1 MVQHSGGSL
10 KSHDEGKLTLQH
22 LRQEIVGIDT
32 MVPLLDGSQR
42 RYVFLDN
49 AASTP
54 TFRRVLN
61 CIEDFLPWYSGVH
74 RGTGFKSIIATEVF
88 DRAHEIVGEFVGAD
102 LSRNVVIFGKNTTEA
117 INKLSRRLE
126 LNEDDIIVTTA
137 MEHHSNDLPWRT
149 NGKVFHVETTADGSL
164 DLKGLKNALHLYR
177 GKVKLVAVNGASNI
191 TGLCSPIHDIAAWA
205 HEAGARI
212 FVDAAQL
219 APHRPIDMLSD
230 DDPRHIDFL
239 AFSAHK
245 MYAPFGTGVLIGPKE
260 VFMKGAPDMVGGGT
274 VEVVTLHEVWWTVP
288 PHKEEAGSPN
298 VIGGVALAEAIRILQ
313 EVGMDAVENREHQLL
328 EYAYTKIRKVPGII
342 LYGPTDDVSRKVG
355 AIAFNVD
362 GMHHALVASILGSEG
377 GIGVRNGCFCA
388 QPYVKKLLRLSPHE
402 EMMLGKEILS
412 GNKSHVPGM
421 VRASLGC
428 YSNEEDIDMFIE
440 TLERIVR
447 KEYRGSYELNPATGT
462 FVAKGFHIDVAKY
475 FPFYRAG
482 EPRME
487 RTFSESA

>member
-1 MVQHSGGSL
+1 M
-10 KSHDEGKLTLQH
+10 KSDGTGKLTLDN
-22 LRQEIVGIDT
+22 LRSEVVGIDT
-32 MVPLLDGSQR
+32 MVPLLDGSRR

-54 TFRRVLN
+54 TFRRVLK

-74 RGTGFKSIIATEVF
+74 RGTGFKSIVATEVF
-88 DRAHEIVGEFVGAD
+88 DRAHEVVGEFVGAD
-102 LSRNVVIFGKNTTEA
+102 VSRNVMIFGKNTTEA

-126 LNEDDIIVTTA
+126 LNEHDIIVTTA

-149 NGKVFHVETTADGSL
+149 NGKVFHVETLADGCL
-164 DLKGLKNALHLYR
+164 DLKGLKNILHLYR

-191 TGLCSPIHDIAAWA
+191 TGVCNPIHDIAAWA

-219 APHRPIDMLSD
+219 APHRRIDILPD
-230 DDPRHIDFL
+230 DDSRHIDFL

-245 MYAPFGTGVLIGPKE
+245 MYAPFGSGVLIGPKE
-260 VFMKGAPDMVGGGT
+260 VFMEGAPDMVGGGT
-274 VEVVTLHEVWWTVP
+274 VEVVTLDEVWWTVP

-298 VIGGVALAEAIRILQ
+298 VVGGVALAEAIRILQ
-313 EVGMDAVENREHQLL
+313 ELGMDSIADHERRLL
-328 EYAYTKIRKVPGII
+328 EYAYRQIRKVPRII
-342 LYGPTDDVSRKVG
+342 LYGPRDDVSQKVG
-355 AIAFNVD
+355 VIAFNVE
-362 GMHHALVASILGSEG
+362 GMHHALVASILGAEG

-388 QPYVKKLLRLSPHE
+388 QPYVKKLLQLSPQE
-402 EMMLGKEILS
+402 EELSGKEILS

-428 YSNEEDIDMFIE
+428 YNNEEDIDVFIE
-440 TLERIVR
+440 SLERIVR
-447 KEYRGSYELNPATGT
+447 KDYRGSYELNPATGT
-462 FVAKGFHIDVAKY
+462 FVAKGFHIDVADY
-475 FPFYRAG
+475 FPFYWAG